1 MARVAANGDQPRRC
15 EPRSDVS
22 ALGAGAVPPVQRRL
36 PNVGAGEHPSALG
49 RPLREVWPE
58 IRSVL
63 QPAIADVM
71 ERGESVLLENRPVR
85 LERQGQRADT
95 YVTFDVSPVRMGDGS
110 IAGALAS
117 LVATT
122 ATKAVGV
129 LRERTLIE
137 IADTG
142 EQTRRDRA
150 ETFPKSFLLS
160 SIGTVVSELPDGAIV
175 EVNEGFTAATGYRAD
190 EAMGR
195 TSAILTSGSM
205 TWSERRC

>member
-1 MARVAANGDQPRRC
+1 
-15 EPRSDVS
+15 
-22 ALGAGAVPPVQRRL
+22 
-36 PNVGAGEHPSALG
+36 
-49 RPLREVWPE
+49 
-58 IRSVL
+58 
-63 QPAIADVM
+63 M

-160 SIGTVVSELPDGAIV
+160 WIGTVVSELPDGAIV

-195 TSAILTSGSM
+195 TLRDLDLWVDDMERAEMLTAIEQGRRVESREFRFRRRDGSEILCLVSAGAITIGGV
-205 TWSERRC
+205 RCLVATFVDVTK